1 MSDENLVRRP
11 IAARE
16 TRWAATA
23 AAGLARS
30 GVSPNQ
36 ISVASAVCAALAGAC
51 LAASGG
57 ATSTAARMLLP
68 IAAAAFVQLRLLCNL
83 FDGMV
88 AVEGGKKT
96 KSGEVYNDFPDRIA
110 DAFVL
115 VGAGHAAPFFPGAVE
130 LGWAAAL
137 LAVTTAYVR
146 TLGGSFGLRQD
157 FVGPMAKQHRMA
169 VVTGASLLAAV
180 EGAAGLSPRIVPI
193 ALGVIA
199 VGCAVTIVRRLGR
212 IVAGLEAR

>member
-1 MSDENLVRRP
+1 MSDEDLVRRP
-11 IAARE
+11 IA
-16 TRWAATA
+16 
-23 AAGLARS
+23 G
-30 GVSPNQ
+30 
-36 ISVASAVCAALAGAC
+36 
-51 LAASGG
+51 
-57 ATSTAARMLLP
+57 
-68 IAAAAFVQLRLLCNL
+68 AAFVQLRLLCNL

-115 VGAGHAAPFFPGAVE
+115 VGAGHAAPSFPGAVE

-157 FVGPMAKQHRMA
+157 FIGPMAKQHRMA
-169 VVTGASLLAAV
+169 VVTGAALLAAV
-180 EGAAGLSPRIVPI
+180 EAVLGMPPRVLPAALVVIV
-193 ALGVIA
+193 
-199 VGCAVTIVRRLGR
+199 VGCMVTIVRRLGR